1 MAPRRWTTSEELEW
15 LQNELPEFLRMQKEQ
30 KLARF
35 YELLFPKW
43 FSRFPERFKYWEP
56 TGNPPHGRN
65 EVDHQNDDSVP
76 DGDESVLLP
85 LTPEEE
91 AELEGANDIRRKVSS
106 LVILKE

>member
-15 LQNELPEFLRMQKEQ
+15 LQNELPEFLR
-30 KLARF
+30 
-35 YELLFPKW
+35 LLFPKW